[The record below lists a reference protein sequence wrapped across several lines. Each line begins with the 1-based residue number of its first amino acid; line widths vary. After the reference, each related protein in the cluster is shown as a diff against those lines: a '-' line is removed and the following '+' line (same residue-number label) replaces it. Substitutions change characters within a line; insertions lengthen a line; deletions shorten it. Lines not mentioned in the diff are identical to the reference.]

1 MEFDRFDI
9 DGPVL
14 FVPNRHRDPRG
25 TFAETFREDEFRAAI
40 GDVIP
45 TCAKPDSR
53 IGVPFSVVF

>member
-14 FVPNRHRDPRG
+14 FVPTRHRDPRG

-40 GDVIP
+40 GDVTLVQENQSI
-45 TCAKPDSR
+45 S
-53 IGVPFSVVF
+53 